1 MVQSKAEKQY
11 CLEMRRNYW
20 LTEKKS
26 ACWSVVLTAD
36 QSGIV
41 KAVGEEVYLAESWA
55 KLMAKQWVV
64 SVVGSS
70 LGSVRRC

>member
-1 MVQSKAEKQY
+1 MVALK
-11 CLEMRRNYW
+11 
-20 LTEKKS
+20 
-26 ACWSVVLTAD
+26 V
-36 QSGIV
+36 
-41 KAVGEEVYLAESWA
+41 VGEEVYLAESWA